1 MEWYMNYTGDYST
14 IRDYD
19 YDNVFLFIYDGG
31 DLYHL
36 DDDIEIELDRR
47 FTKEEAIA
55 FAESNGYNY
64 QFKEV

>member
-1 MEWYMNYTGDYST
+1 ME
-14 IRDYD
+14 RDYD

-36 DDDIEIELDRR
+36 DDDIELDRR
-47 FTKEEAIA
+47 FTKDEAIA